1 MKLIEGNI
9 PTRKR
14 KPKETPLD
22 DFEPYTKLRAIM
34 LNRKMAPQQQL
45 GILLDKNDCKV
56 LHMKAPW
63 RTIADRLRKLLSDA
77 GLEKDYEVIRYE
89 TSSPGQWFVRV
100 TYSPG
105 RAATHGN
112 KNRLFASVRRETPA
126 S

>member
-9 PTRKR
+9 PARKR

-22 DFEPYTKLRAIM
+22 DFEPYTKLRAII
-34 LNRKMAPQQQL
+34 LNRRMAPQQQI

-63 RTIADRLRKLLSDA
+63 RTIAERLRKLLSDA
-77 GLEKDYEVIRYE
+77 GMERDYDVVRYKIPD
-89 TSSPGQWFVRV
+89 TGQQFVRV
-100 TYSPG
+100 TYVPG

-112 KNRLFASVRRETPA
+112 KREHAS
-126 S
+126 